1 MPIKLSERF
10 ASKYEDLPLNMRN
23 KVDKALKLLN
33 ENFHHPGLLSHRIK
47 GYEDIYEAYVD
58 QKFRLTYERKGNT
71 LILRNV
77 DNHDECLK
85 NP

>member
-10 ASKYEDLPLNMRN
+10 ASKYEDLPLNLRL
-23 KVDKALKLLN
+23 KVDKAISLLN
-33 ENFHHPGLLSHRIK
+33 ENFRHPGLRSHRIK
-47 GYEDIYEAYVD
+47 GYEDIYEAHVD
-58 QKFRLTYERKGNT
+58 QKYRMTYERRSDV
-71 LILRNV
+71 LIMRNV